1 MTSPRITVVGS
12 SNFDLF
18 SRPPRF
24 PKPGETLIGGEFR
37 TDFGGKGA
45 NQAVTAARLGA
56 QVTMVTRVGRD
67 VFGQRMMENYE
78 AQGIDTRYVLV
89 DETRA
94 SGVADIWVDDQGQ
107 NVIIISPG
115 ANMALTPEDA
125 RRASDAIRGAAAVV
139 CQLEVP
145 IETVTEAFRIA
156 RAANVLTIL
165 NTAPAARIP
174 DELIA
179 LSDILSPNE
188 TEIELLTGRT
198 AETLD
203 DIADAARTLL
213 QRGARTVVVTL
224 GKRGALLVRHDGVH
238 HAPPTPV
245 QAIDTTGAGDAFI
258 GALAVFLG
266 EGQSLSQAIKWANV
280 VAGISVTRRG
290 TQASFPYRAEV
301 TAQLA

>member
-1 MTSPRITVVGS
+1 MPSPRITVVGS

-56 QVTMVTRVGRD
+56 QVTMVSSVGRD
-67 VFGQRMMENYE
+67 VFGQRMLENYA

-94 SGVADIWVDDQGQ
+94 SGVADIWVDDGGQ

-115 ANMALTPEDA
+115 ANMALTPQHVGL
-125 RRASDAIRGAAAVV
+125 ASEVIQGAAAVV

-145 IETVTEAFRIA
+145 VAAVMEAFRIA
-156 RAANVLTIL
+156 RAAGVRTIL
-165 NTAPAARIP
+165 NTAPAAPIP

-188 TEIELLTGRT
+188 TETELLTGRPVDS
-198 AETLD
+198 LD
-203 DIADAARTLL
+203 DVAEAARSLL
-213 QRGARTVVVTL
+213 ARGAQTVVVTL
-224 GKRGALLVRHDGVH
+224 GKRGALLVQPDTVH
-238 HAPPTPV
+238 HVPPTRV
-245 QAIDTTGAGDAFI
+245 QAVDTTGAGDAFI

-266 EGQSLSQAIKWANV
+266 EGQSLTQAIEWANI
-280 VAGISVTRRG
+280 VAGVSVTRRG
-290 TQASFPYRAEV
+290 TQASFPYRAELA
-301 TAQLA
+301 AQLG